1 MGVATYPREEGVK
14 TPCRTHCAAAILG
27 AMGFFKRQ
35 KSAGSPC
42 PRCSQLVTDDQLT
55 CPMCG
60 WDQRDAYQGPK
71 TAEAETLATSGSRNA
86 SADGG

>member
-1 MGVATYPREEGVK
+1 MGVATYPREKGVK
-14 TPCRTHCAAAILG
+14 TPCHTGCAPAMLAA
-27 AMGFFKRQ
+27 MRFFKRQ

-42 PRCSQLVTDDQLT
+42 PRCSQLVTDDKLT

-71 TAEAETLATSGSRNA
+71 TSDAAALAASGSRDA
-86 SADGG
+86 SPDRG